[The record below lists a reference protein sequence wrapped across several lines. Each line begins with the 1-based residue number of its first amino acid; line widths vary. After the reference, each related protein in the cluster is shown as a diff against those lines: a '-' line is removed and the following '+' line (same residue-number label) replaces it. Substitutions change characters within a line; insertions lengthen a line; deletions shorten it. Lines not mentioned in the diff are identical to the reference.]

1 MSVRVRCT
9 KCRAAFLVPD
19 NAGGTTV
26 DCPKCGTKHRVPA
39 APAATTPATPGA
51 APPPPPLPVAT
62 PEPEAGDEVTSV
74 FRPSEAAKERKS
86 ARRNLLL
93 IGLLLLLL
101 IAGGTALVFWPR
113 VKPRP
118 TDAVERVA
126 EDYLEALV
134 NDNAEI
140 QNRLSVVEEPPAIR
154 SFSRVARDK
163 TRDRTTKGSF
173 APIAALN
180 KRIDADFTFDPDIG
194 RFTPKHPLGA
204 AAETLDALHE
214 AKAEAEKSGLYDKM
228 QSGDPDD
235 IFDAAEG
242 LGQVFT
248 QLAEGAL
255 APKRILPTYKMLIEE
270 ADPPLPSDEKTLALD
285 VANDPKTWN
294 ALLKRPFHTLK
305 ADGPFIYERAEVE
318 AQITD
323 KLGSLGD
330 PPIPLRLSLV
340 RFRLEGIDTGWRVV
354 DAHRVI
360 PGAPEPAQPEAEQ
373 PPAEPS
379 PEPPPTSL
387 GNPQKP

>member
-9 KCRAAFLVPD
+9 KCRTAFLVPD
-19 NAGGTTV
+19 DAGGTTV
-26 DCPKCGTKHRVPA
+26 DCPKCGTKHRVPVA
-39 APAATTPATPGA
+39 PGA
-51 APPPPPLPVAT
+51 APPPPLPTAI

-74 FRPSEAAKERKS
+74 FRPSEEARARKS
-86 ARRNLLL
+86 SRRNRILLALLL
-93 IGLLLLLL
+93 PLL
-101 IAGGTALVFWPR
+101 IAGGVALVFWPR

-118 TDAVERVA
+118 TDVVERVA

-134 NDNAEI
+134 KDDVEA

-154 SFSRVARDK
+154 SYSRVVRDK
-163 TRDRTTKGSF
+163 TQDRTTKGSF

-180 KRIDADFTFDPDIG
+180 KRIDADFAFDPDIG

-214 AKAEAEKSGLYDKM
+214 AKADAEKSGLYDKM

-270 ADPPLPSDEKTLALD
+270 SDPPLPSDEKTLALD
-285 VANDPKTWN
+285 VAENPKTWN

-305 ADGPFIYERAEVE
+305 ADGPFIYERAEVD
-318 AQITD
+318 AQVTD

-340 RFRLEGIDTGWRVV
+340 RFRLEGIDTGWRIVS
-354 DAHRVI
+354 ARRVI
-360 PGAPEPAQPEAEQ
+360 PGAPEPAPPETGE
-373 PPAEPS
+373 PPPEPQ
-379 PEPPPTSL
+379 PPPTSL
-387 GNPQKP
+387 GNPQTP

>member
-9 KCRAAFLVPD
+9 KCRAAFVVPET
-19 NAGGTTV
+19 AGGTAV
-26 DCPKCGTKHRVPA
+26 NCPKCGTKHRVPA
-39 APAATTPATPGA
+39 IPTP
-51 APPPPPLPVAT
+51 PPPPPLPTAAVE
-62 PEPEAGDEVTSV
+62 PEPGPVDAVTSV
-74 FRPSEAAKERKS
+74 FRPSEEAK
-86 ARRNLLL
+86 ARSSTRWRRVLL
-93 IGLLLLLL
+93 GLLLLLL

-118 TDAVERVA
+118 TDVVERVA
-126 EDYLEALV
+126 EDYLEALMK
-134 NDNAEI
+134 DDAEA
-140 QNRLSVVEEPPAIR
+140 QGRLSVVEEPPAIR
-154 SFSRVARDK
+154 SYDLVARDK
-163 TRDRTTKGSF
+163 AGDRTTKGSF

-180 KRIDADFTFDPDIG
+180 KRIDADFDYDADIG

-204 AAETLDALHE
+204 AGETLDALHE
-214 AKAEAEKSGLYDKM
+214 AKEKAEKSGLYDKM

-235 IFDAAEG
+235 LFDAAEG

-270 ADPPLPSDEKTLALD
+270 SKPPLPADEAALALD

-318 AQITD
+318 AQVID

-330 PPIPLRLSLV
+330 PPTPLRLSLV
-340 RFRLEGIDTGWRVV
+340 RFRLEGIDTRWRVV
-354 DAHRVI
+354 AARRVI
-360 PGAPEPAQPEAEQ
+360 PGAPETEQ
-373 PPAEPS
+373 PTEEPEQSPADPQ
-379 PEPPPTSL
+379 PPTSL
-387 GNPQKP
+387 GNPPTQ

>member
-1 MSVRVRCT
+1 MSVRVRCA
-9 KCRAAFLVPD
+9 KCRAAFMVPD
-19 NAGGTTV
+19 NPPGSTV
-26 DCPKCGTKHRVPA
+26 ACPKCGTEHRLPTTAVPPSTTSS
-39 APAATTPATPGA
+39 PAM
-51 APPPPPLPVAT
+51 PPPLPTVE
-62 PEPEAGDEVTSV
+62 PEPGDEVTSV
-74 FRPSEAAKERKS
+74 FRPSDEAKARS
-86 ARRNLLL
+86 SSRRNRILVA
-93 IGLLLLLL
+93 LLLLLL

-134 NDNAEI
+134 KDDAEA

-154 SFSRVARDK
+154 SYSRVARDK
-163 TRDRTTKGSF
+163 TRDQTTKGSF

-180 KRIDADFTFDPDIG
+180 KRIDADFNYDPDVG

-270 ADPPLPSDEKTLALD
+270 ANPPLPSDAKSLALD
-285 VANDPKTWN
+285 VAENPKTWN

-354 DAHRVI
+354 DARRVL
-360 PGAPEPAQPEAEQ
+360 PGAPEPTPAEVEQ
-373 PPAEPS
+373 PPAEA
-379 PEPPPTSL
+379 EPPPTSL
-387 GNPQKP
+387 GNPPTP